1 MGLAGGSSV
10 ALLMEGKCKE
20 VEAVSEGEVGGAEGL
35 TFMLLAIT
43 FWGNPSGEGVEALW
57 PMVPLITSCSVYN
70 QSEAGCSLSPLP
82 SINLMNRPVGAGQPN
97 TLMSETTPGG
107 ISRSSMKYIIL
118 LLIRS
123 KYNLSQSTGF
133 EVTRQKHEKTSPR
146 SVSFQ
151 YDHFPAVAAIIA
163 GGTTHSPRSG
173 ANDRISG
180 CQAFSDVLGFKDGAV
195 YPMIQGIMSTGPG
208 LILVPSFVPILLFFG
223 INYTSFPSV
232 QS

>member
-1 MGLAGGSSV
+1 
-10 ALLMEGKCKE
+10 
-20 VEAVSEGEVGGAEGL
+20 
-35 TFMLLAIT
+35 
-43 FWGNPSGEGVEALW
+43 
-57 PMVPLITSCSVYN
+57 MVPLVASCSVYN

-82 SINLMNRPVGAGQPN
+82 SINLMNQPVGAGQQN

-118 LLIRS
+118 LLIQL
-123 KYNLSQSTGF
+123 KYTLSQSTGF

-223 INYTSFPSV
+223 INYTSFPTV
-232 QS
+232 QSYSPAQVNTWPGPVGTIVLPLASLTDLTKWLRLHARYIAWVQILDKSLISQTTFFCPV